1 MRLKSTPTHQWWLTA
16 ILIFAFGISSLGAAA
31 QQNTVRGV
39 VKDAAG
45 NPIIGASVVE
55 KGTTNGMN
63 TDENGAYFLQL
74 RSKTPTLEFSFVGY
88 TSQSV
93 VVGAQ
98 TVIDITLQE
107 DKAQLEDV
115 VVIGYGTAKKKD
127 LTGAISTVNT
137 ESLTSEAPRSVSDL
151 LRSAAAGLNVSMST
165 DAEAA
170 GSYSIR
176 GTTTLSAGSS
186 PLIVLDGVIYNGSIT
201 DINPYDVESV
211 DVLKDASSAAIYG
224 AKSANGVICINT
236 KKAAEDVP
244 PYRSTPTS
252 ASYTAHAP

>member
-1 MRLKSTPTHQWWLTA
+1 MKLKFTPPHYRWQLIV
-16 ILIFAFGISSLGAAA
+16 ILIITFGIGSISVSA
-31 QQNTVRGV
+31 QENTVRGV

-63 TDENGAYFLQL
+63 TDENGNYFLQL
-74 RSKTPTLEFSFVGY
+74 RSKNPVLEFSFVGY
-88 TSQSV
+88 TSRTIPVGVQTTIDV
-93 VVGAQ
+93 V
-98 TVIDITLQE
+98 LEE
-107 DKAQLEDV
+107 DKAQLEEV

-151 LRSAAAGLNVSMST
+151 LRSAAAGLNVSMTT

-186 PLIVLDGVIYNGSIT
+186 PLIVLDGVIYNGAIT
-201 DINPYDVESV
+201 DINPYDVES
-211 DVLKDASSAAIYG
+211 
-224 AKSANGVICINT
+224 
-236 KKAAEDVP
+236 
-244 PYRSTPTS
+244 STC
-252 ASYTAHAP
+252 